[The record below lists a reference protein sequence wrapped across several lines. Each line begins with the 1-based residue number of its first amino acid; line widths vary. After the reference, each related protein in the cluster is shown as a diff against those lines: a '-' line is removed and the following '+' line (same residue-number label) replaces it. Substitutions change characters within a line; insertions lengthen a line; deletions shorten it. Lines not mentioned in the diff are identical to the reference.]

1 MPLKIVHWTIAYRF
15 WQESFKDLSMAKQ
28 EEAFTARQYTF
39 SLSHEGDFGCEQEE
53 PYYVR
58 SGYKYDE

>member
-1 MPLKIVHWTIAYRF
+1 MPLAMAHWTIAYRF
-15 WQESFKDLSMAKQ
+15 RIFFLEDLSMTKQ
-28 EEAFTARQYTF
+28 EEAFTARQDTF
-39 SLSHEGDFGCEQEE
+39 SLTHEGDFGCEQEE

>member
-1 MPLKIVHWTIAYRF
+1 
-15 WQESFKDLSMAKQ
+15 MAKQ
-28 EEAFTARQYTF
+28 EEAFTDRQYTF

-58 SGYKYDE
+58 SGCKYDE